1 MGGMNGP
8 EDMLRT
14 RAWDAWNGELGGEFK
29 EMPGGHL
36 TVGRCAGIPGPS
48 CGSPSLAGAAVN
60 VGAIV
65 GSSLSGMR
73 TNVSPLSMSSLLD
86 FQRCTPALLK

>member
-1 MGGMNGP
+1 MNGP

-14 RAWDAWNGELGGEFK
+14 RAWDARNGELGGEFR
-29 EMPGGHL
+29 EMLGGRL
-36 TVGRCAGIPGPS
+36 TVDGRAGIPGPS

-60 VGAIV
+60 VGAVV

-73 TNVSPLSMSSLLD
+73 TNVSPSSTSSLLD
-86 FQRCTPALLK
+86 FRRCMPALLK